1 MSTPNSLDKGANLS
15 SAWLTWLQSPPGRYA
30 LNWQQ
35 TQYDQAVGDVF
46 GFHALQCA
54 LPGLDGLRSNRMPH
68 RIRACLPGE
77 WSTMLAQPGANPE
90 LIAVT
95 ESGRQPEDIIFLDAF
110 EALPI
115 DSNSVDLLILPHVL
129 EFAAD
134 PHQVLREADRVLRPE
149 GKVMISGFN
158 PVSFWGARQMFLKPL
173 PKRVAPSYLPGDGQF
188 ISLPRLRD
196 WFALLSFE
204 VNEYRFGCFA
214 PPCTTDDWLQR
225 WSFMESLGDRF
236 WPICGSVYFVTA
248 VKRVANVQLIGPAWR
263 NRPVR
268 QIKVATAT
276 NRMNQPRDLKKSID
290 E

>member
-1 MSTPNSLDKGANLS
+1 VSPPNPIDLNAALPSTWLS
-15 SAWLTWLQSPPGRYA
+15 WLQSAPGRYA

-35 TQYDQAVGDVF
+35 EQYDQAVGDIF

-54 LPGLDGLRSNRMPH
+54 LPGLDGLRANRMPH

-77 WSTMLAQPGANPE
+77 WSATLATHPSSTSS
-90 LIAVT
+90 IASET
-95 ESGRQPEDIIFLDAF
+95 NEDTLFLDAF

-115 DSNSVDLLILPHVL
+115 DSESVDLLLLPHVL

-134 PHQVLREADRVLRPE
+134 PHQVLREVDRVLRPE
-149 GKVMISGFN
+149 GKVIISGFN
-158 PVSFWGARQMFLKPL
+158 PVSIWGARQVFLKPL
-173 PKRVAPSYLPGDGQF
+173 PKRVAPSYLPGEGQF

-214 PPCTTDDWLQR
+214 PPCTTQAWLDR
-225 WSFMESLGDRF
+225 WQFIESIGDKF

-248 VKRVANVQLIGPAWR
+248 VKRVSGVTLIGPAWR
-263 NRPVR
+263 NKPLRAGV
-268 QIKVATAT
+268 KVATSS
-276 NRMNQPRDLKKSID
+276 NRYQVKLKQQH